1 MLSFLWSILLAYH
14 FGTSAS
20 MDAYMVVINF
30 VNLFNNVILRIQNNA
45 LIPFLFEFKDEQS
58 KRHVVAEIS
67 RFSLLLFSFL
77 SVNFFFLSRP
87 LIQLIAPGLSEENT
101 NLASDLLRI
110 ISPSVLLLSFIGL
123 NNSLLEHLF
132 RFTLSSFINVLR
144 HLLALGILFFLIQRL
159 EIYGVPV
166 SLVSSLFITAIISYF
181 IFVRNHFSVNLFQR
195 FNWSVILDYI
205 RLIAPLLL
213 CNVLSELVYL
223 VRIFV
228 ASFLNV
234 GSISYLT
241 YADYPLIFI
250 VIISSSVIS
259 ISFPMLSRQNQAE
272 NSGEFLKIFYKIFEI
287 LIYGLVPLAAFIFI
301 FAEPV
306 VWTLFKRGKFTAQ
319 DVTVVA
325 DTIRCYIYVL
335 VGGPLGTY
343 LTYVFYSRKKS
354 LQTLPIIIIS
364 VIMNILMNIV
374 LSPFFMHY
382 GVAAASSVSIMI
394 GNIVFLWSIK
404 RIVPEI
410 DRKYLLKRLGKIVL
424 SSLLSTVIIYF
435 VKSHISFMI
444 FQSEILHQ
452 ISLLSIY
459 AILTGIIYG
468 TLCYILKIDI
478 QLYILSES
486 KKALKGKFWKK
497 PIKP

>member
-132 RFTLSSFINVLR
+132 RFTLSSFINLLR
-144 HLLALGILFFLIQRL
+144 HFLALCFLFFLIQRWD
-159 EIYGVPV
+159 IYGVPI
-166 SLVSSLFITAIISYF
+166 SLIMALTLTVIMSYY
-181 IFVRNHFSVNLFQR
+181 IYKKNKYTLNLFQS
-195 FNWSVILDYI
+195 FKWNIILAYL

-213 CNVLSELVYL
+213 CNVIAELIYL
-223 VRIFV
+223 IRIFV
-228 ASFLNV
+228 ASFLNE
-234 GSISYLT
+234 GSISYLN

-250 VIISSSVIS
+250 TIISASVIT
-259 ISFPMLSRQNQAE
+259 ISFPMLSQYNHTE
-272 NSGEFLKIFYKIFEI
+272 SLHEFLKIFYRIFN
-287 LIYGLVPLAAFIFI
+287 LLLYFLLPLAFIVFIFS
-301 FAEPV
+301 EPI
-306 VWTLFKRGKFTAQ
+306 VWILFKRGQFTGQ
-319 DVTVVA
+319 DVNIVA
-325 DTIRCYIYVL
+325 DTIRCYIYTL
-335 VGGPLGTY
+335 IGGPLGTY

-354 LQTLPIIIIS
+354 IHTLPIIIIS
-364 VIMNILMNIV
+364 VIMNIIMNVV
-374 LSPFFMHY
+374 LSPVFKHY
-382 GVAAASSVSIMI
+382 GVAAASSISIFI
-394 GNIVFLWSIK
+394 GNVVFLWSIK
-404 RIVPEI
+404 KIIPEI
-410 DRKYLLKRLGKIVL
+410 ELSIIIKSISKIFISALLTASIIFALTIFISFRIFDSDYLHYITHLCIYCFLTALIYFAISHLLK
-424 SSLLSTVIIYF
+424 T
-435 VKSHISFMI
+435 
-444 FQSEILHQ
+444 EIQ
-452 ISLLSIY
+452 Q
-459 AILTGIIYG
+459 
-468 TLCYILKIDI
+468 YILNEAKS
-478 QLYILSES
+478 YILE
-486 KKALKGKFWKK
+486 KLKKGK
-497 PIKP
+497 PDN